1 MKTLIRV
8 SIFLILSF
16 AAFEANAFCV
26 FSVGDGH
33 LICTTC
39 SCAELAAAGVSMTGC
54 VDVLAMASSPG
65 GGMPVVKIV
74 RYSDT
79 KVVLVTK
86 DGKEYPLASD
96 ESQKQFENL
105 MKRDGWQKLMSSF
118 LLMRSIRKAK
128 VMLSRCA
135 RRLPLSPRRPSECFR
150 PSPSC

>member
-118 LLMRSIRKAK
+118 QSHTGEISNGSIEKLANQLGLKKTKDKDEWTKRK
-128 VMLSRCA
+128 
-135 RRLPLSPRRPSECFR
+135 
-150 PSPSC
+150 